1 MRKPRSPVL
10 VEEMLKLDT
19 EAVVWRC
26 SVEKLFLEILKNS
39 QKNNCAGV
47 SFLIKLQAL
56 AQVFFCEFC
65 EISKNTFF
73 NRTPPVAASVVDTL
87 KTSWKYFIDT
97 GKWISNK
104 HEVFEECVNNIR
116 DCSKRRWFKEKLLF
130 IYYARYNTCHH
141 VYLINLKVLKLL
153 KKFCKRFD
161 N

>member
-19 EAVVWRC
+19 EAVLWRC
-26 SVEKLFLEILKNS
+26 SVEKVFLEISKNS
-39 QKNNCAGV
+39 QKNTCARL

-65 EISKNTFF
+65 EISENTFF
-73 NRTPPVAASVVDTL
+73 NRTPPVAASMDTL
-87 KTSWKYFIDT
+87 KTSWKYLIDT

-116 DCSKRRWFKEKLLF
+116 YCSKRRWFKEKLLF
-130 IYYARYNTCHH
+130 L
-141 VYLINLKVLKLL
+141 VWLI
-153 KKFCKRFD
+153 KKFWNCLPLIASIMLD
-161 N
+161 TIHVTMCI